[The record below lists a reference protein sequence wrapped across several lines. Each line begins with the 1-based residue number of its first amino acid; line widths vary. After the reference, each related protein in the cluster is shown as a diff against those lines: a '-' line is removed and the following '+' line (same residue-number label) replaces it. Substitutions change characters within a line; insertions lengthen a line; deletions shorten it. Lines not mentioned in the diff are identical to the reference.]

1 MDFPG
6 DFEMNTSNW
15 LMAAVAVALIPGTST
30 ALAQQNP
37 PRTGPAEK
45 VAPKSPNAGANTP
58 AVPGAN
64 TSGALKSGA
73 TMPDRRKTVVQHG
86 EGNRTG
92 ELQEYRGRSETTGEV
107 PQKER
112 GELNRATEE
121 KK

>member
-1 MDFPG
+1 
-6 DFEMNTSNW
+6 MNTSNW
-15 LMAAVAVALIPGTST
+15 LMAAVAVALISGTST

-37 PRTGPAEK
+37 PRTARAEK
-45 VAPKSPNAGANTP
+45 AAPKSPNAGSNTP

-73 TMPDRRKTVVQHG
+73 TMPDRRKTAVQHG

-92 ELQEYRGRSETTGEV
+92 ELQEYRGRSETSSETTGEV

>member
-1 MDFPG
+1 MS
-6 DFEMNTSNW
+6 TSNW
-15 LMAAVAVALIPGTST
+15 LMAAVAVALISGTST
-30 ALAQQNP
+30 ALAQQNL
-37 PRTGPAEK
+37 PRTAAAEK
-45 VAPKSPNAGANTP
+45 VAPRSPNA
-58 AVPGAN
+58 GAN

-92 ELQEYRGRSETTGEV
+92 ELQEYRGRDETSSETTGEV